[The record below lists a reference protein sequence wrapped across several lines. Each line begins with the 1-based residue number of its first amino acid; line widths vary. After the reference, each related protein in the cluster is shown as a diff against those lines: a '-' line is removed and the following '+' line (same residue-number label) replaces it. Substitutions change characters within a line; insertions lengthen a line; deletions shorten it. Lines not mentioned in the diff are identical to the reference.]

1 MKQSLKITLKC
12 VYVIFISLAC
22 SNMGLVPPRFGI
34 KYAIYK
40 TKNIKKYKCTMLR
53 ALFYYTSMY
62 FHDLNDHCQF
72 VLNELKFTRVFI
84 SIK

>member
-1 MKQSLKITLKC
+1 MKQSLKMTLKC

-40 TKNIKKYKCTMLR
+40 TKNIGKEPFLNMML
-53 ALFYYTSMY
+53 LKPISFVDNTS
-62 FHDLNDHCQF
+62 
-72 VLNELKFTRVFI
+72 KFIAIGNFSSSRQSRRITR
-84 SIK
+84 

>member
-1 MKQSLKITLKC
+1 MKQSLKMTLKC

-40 TKNIKKYKCTMLR
+40 TKNIKKYKCTIQLTIH
-53 ALFYYTSMY
+53 FE
-62 FHDLNDHCQF
+62 NDATCI
-72 VLNELKFTRVFI
+72 VLLYINVF
-84 SIK
+84 S